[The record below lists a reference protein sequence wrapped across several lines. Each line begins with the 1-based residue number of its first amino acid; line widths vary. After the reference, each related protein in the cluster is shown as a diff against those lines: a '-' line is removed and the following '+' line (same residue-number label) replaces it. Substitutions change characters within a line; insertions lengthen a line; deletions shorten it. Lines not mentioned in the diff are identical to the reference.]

1 MQANCQPLF
10 VEHAMDLALSPPP
23 DDVSILTALADPRR
37 LAAVQRTGLLDSPPE
52 ENFDRLTRLAS
63 RLTGAPVVFVSLLD
77 QGRDYHKSLVS
88 PVAEAPGSSR
98 VRMGRTFCHYVAVTK
113 VPLVIEDATLLPVF
127 RDVPSVKAMGVR
139 AYAGVPLLTEEGDT
153 LGTFCALDFAPR
165 HWTEQD
171 LDVLTEFAHSALREI
186 RLRMALQHADAVNQQ
201 LVEQIQRVDELNMR
215 LEELATTDPL
225 TGLRNRRAFDAHM
238 AQQLAIVQRRG
249 TPLSLLML
257 DVDHFKRVN
266 DTLGHDGGDRVLQA
280 IAGHLKACAR
290 TVDVVARVGGEEFAV
305 ILPSTGEAGAHEVGE
320 RMRQAVENGPWDEMP
335 VTISVG
341 TATLVEGEDAER
353 IYGRADAALYAA
365 KQAGRNRV
373 QQA

>member
-1 MQANCQPLF
+1 
-10 VEHAMDLALSPPP
+10 MDLALSPPP

-37 LAAVQRTGLLDSPPE
+37 LAAVQRTGLLDTPPE

-77 QGRDYHKSLVS
+77 QGRDFHKSVFS
-88 PVAEAPGSSR
+88 PVAPAPGASR
-98 VRMGRTFCHYVAVTK
+98 DRVGRTFCHYVAVTK
-113 VPLVIEDATLLPVF
+113 VPLVIEDVTLLPVF
-127 RDVPSVKAMGVR
+127 RDLPSVKAMGVR
-139 AYAGVPLLTEEGDT
+139 AYAGMPLLTEEGDT

-201 LVEQIQRVDELNMR
+201 LVEQIQRVDELNMK
-215 LEELATTDPL
+215 LEELAITDPL
-225 TGLRNRRAFDAHM
+225 TGLRNRRAFDASV
-238 AQQLAIVQRRG
+238 AQEIAIVQRRG

-266 DTLGHDGGDRVLQA
+266 DSLGHDGGDKVLQA
-280 IAGHLKACAR
+280 IAAHMKACAR

-305 ILPSTGEAGAHEVGE
+305 ILPSTDEAGAHEVGE
-320 RMRQAVENGPWDEMP
+320 RMRRAVEGGPWPEMP

-341 TATLVEGEDAER
+341 VATLTDGEDAER

>member
-1 MQANCQPLF
+1 
-10 VEHAMDLALSPPP
+10 MDLALSPPP

-63 RLTGAPVVFVSLLD
+63 RLTGAPVVFLSLLD
-77 QGRDYHKSLVS
+77 RDRDYHKSLVS
-88 PVAEAPGSSR
+88 PVAEAPGASR
-98 VRMGRTFCHYVAVTK
+98 DRKGRTFCHYVAVTK

-139 AYAGVPLLTEEGDT
+139 AYAGVPLLTPEGDT
-153 LGTFCALDFAPR
+153 LGTFCAIDFAPR
-165 HWTEQD
+165 RWTEQD
-171 LDVLTEFAHSALREI
+171 LDVLTELAHSALREI
-186 RLRMALQHADAVNQQ
+186 RLRMALEHADSVNQQ
-201 LVEQIQRVDELNMR
+201 LMEQIQRVDELNMR

-225 TGLRNRRAFDAHM
+225 TGLRNRRAFDSHM
-238 AQQLAIVQRRG
+238 AQELAVVKRRG

-280 IAGHLKACAR
+280 IAGHMKACAR

-305 ILPSTGEAGAHEVGE
+305 ILPSTGQAGALEVGE
-320 RMRQAVENGPWDEMP
+320 RIRKMVENGPWPEMP

-353 IYGRADAALYAA
+353 IYGRADSALYAA

>member
-1 MQANCQPLF
+1 M
-10 VEHAMDLALSPPP
+10 ELALSPPP
-23 DDVSILTALADPRR
+23 DDASIHAALADPRR

-77 QGRDYHKSLVS
+77 LGRDFHKSVFS
-88 PVAEAPGSSR
+88 PVAAEPGGSR
-98 VRMGRTFCHYVAVTK
+98 DRMGRTFCHYVAVTK
-113 VPLVIEDATLLPVF
+113 VPLVIEDAVLLPVF
-127 RDVPSVKAMGVR
+127 RDLPGVKAMGVR

-186 RLRMALQHADAVNQQ
+186 RLRMALQRADAVNQQ
-201 LVEQIQRVDELNMR
+201 LVEQIQRVDELNMK
-215 LEELATTDPL
+215 LEELAITDPL
-225 TGLRNRRAFDAHM
+225 TGLRNRRAFDTSM
-238 AQQLAIVQRRG
+238 AQEIAVVQRRG

-266 DTLGHDGGDRVLQA
+266 DSLGHDGGDRVLQA
-280 IAGHLKACAR
+280 IARHMKACAR

-305 ILPSTGEAGAHEVGE
+305 ILPSTGEAGAREVGE
-320 RMRQAVENGPWDEMP
+320 RMRKAVEDGPWPEMP

-341 TATLVEGEDAER
+341 VATLADGEDADR
-353 IYGRADAALYAA
+353 VYARADAALYAA

>member
-1 MQANCQPLF
+1 
-10 VEHAMDLALSPPP
+10 MDLALSPPP
-23 DDVSILTALADPRR
+23 DDASILSALADPRR
-37 LAAVQRTGLLDSPPE
+37 LAAVQRTGLLDSAPE
-52 ENFDRLTRLAS
+52 ETFDRLTRLAS

-77 QGRDYHKSLVS
+77 RGRDFHKSTTALG
-88 PVAEAPGSSR
+88 PGVAAPGGSR
-98 VRMGRTFCHYVAVTK
+98 DHMGRTFCHYVATTRQ
-113 VPLVIEDATLLPVF
+113 PLVIEDASLLPVF
-127 RDVPSVKAMGVR
+127 RDLPAVKAMGVR
-139 AYAGVPLLTEEGDT
+139 AYAGVPLLTEEGDA

-165 HWTEQD
+165 PWSGQD
-171 LDVLTEFAHSALREI
+171 IDVLTELGHSALREI
-186 RLRMALQHADAVNQQ
+186 RLRMALQHADAINQQ
-201 LVEQIQRVDELNMR
+201 LVEQIQRVAELNMK

-225 TGLRNRRAFDAHM
+225 TGLRNRRAFDSHL
-238 AQQLAIVQRRG
+238 AQELAIVQRRG

-266 DTLGHDGGDRVLQA
+266 DTIGHDGGDRVLQA

-305 ILPSTGEAGAHEVGE
+305 ILPSTTDAGAVEVGE
-320 RMRQAVENGPWDEMP
+320 RMRKMVEAGPWPEMP

-341 TATLVEGEDAER
+341 TATLAVGEDAER

-373 QQA
+373 QQG

>member
-1 MQANCQPLF
+1 
-10 VEHAMDLALSPPP
+10 MDLVLSPPP
-23 DDVSILTALADPRR
+23 DDASIHTALSDPRR
-37 LAAVQRTGLLDSPPE
+37 LDAVQRTGLLDSPPE
-52 ENFDRLTRLAS
+52 ETFDRLTSLAS

-77 QGRDYHKSLVS
+77 RARDFHMSTTALG
-88 PVAEAPGSSR
+88 PGVATPGGSR
-98 VRMGRTFCHYVAVTK
+98 DQMGRTFCHYVAASRQ
-113 VPLVIEDATLLPVF
+113 PLVIEDATLLPVF
-127 RDVPSVKAMGVR
+127 RDLPGVKAKGVR
-139 AYAGVPLLTEEGDT
+139 AYAGVPLLTEEGDA

-165 HWTEQD
+165 HWTGQD
-171 LDVLTEFAHSALREI
+171 IDVLTELGQSALREI
-186 RLRMALQHADAVNQQ
+186 RLRVALQHAANVNQQ
-201 LVEQIQRVDELNMR
+201 LVGQIQRVAELNMK

-238 AQQLAIVQRRG
+238 AQELAIVQRRG

-266 DTLGHDGGDRVLQA
+266 DTIGHDGGDRVLQA

-320 RMRQAVENGPWDEMP
+320 RMRKAVEDGPWPEMP

-373 QQA
+373 QQG

>member
-1 MQANCQPLF
+1 
-10 VEHAMDLALSPPP
+10 MDLALSPPP

-153 LGTFCALDFAPR
+153 LGTFCAIYFVPK

-171 LDVLTEFAHSALREI
+171 IDVLTEFAHSALREI

-201 LVEQIQRVDELNMR
+201 LVEQIQRVDELNMK
-215 LEELATTDPL
+215 LEELAITDPL
-225 TGLRNRRAFDAHM
+225 TGLRNRRAFDSHM
-238 AQQLAIVQRRG
+238 AQELAVVQRRG

-290 TVDVVARVGGEEFAV
+290 TVDVVARVGGEED
-305 ILPSTGEAGAHEVGE
+305 
-320 RMRQAVENGPWDEMP
+320 RK
-335 VTISVG
+335 SV
-341 TATLVEGEDAER
+341 V
-353 IYGRADAALYAA
+353 
-365 KQAGRNRV
+365 
-373 QQA
+373 

>member
-1 MQANCQPLF
+1 
-10 VEHAMDLALSPPP
+10 MDLALSPPP
-23 DDVSILTALADPRR
+23 DNASILTALADPRR

-52 ENFDRLTRLAS
+52 EIFDRLTRLAS

-77 QGRDYHKSLVS
+77 LGRDFHKSVFS
-88 PVAEAPGSSR
+88 PVAEAAGASR
-98 VRMGRTFCHYVAVTK
+98 DRMGRTFCHYVAVSK
-113 VPLVIEDATLLPVF
+113 VTLVIEDATLLPVF

-139 AYAGVPLLTEEGDT
+139 AYAGVPLLTDEGDT
-153 LGTFCALDFAPR
+153 LGTFCAIDFAPR

-171 LDVLTEFAHSALREI
+171 LDVLTELAHSALREI
-186 RLRMALQHADAVNQQ
+186 RLRMALQHADAINQQ
-201 LVEQIQRVDELNMR
+201 LVEQIQRVAELNMK

-257 DVDHFKRVN
+257 DADHFKRVN

-305 ILPSTGEAGAHEVGE
+305 ILPSTGEAGAQEVGE
-320 RMRQAVENGPWDEMP
+320 RMRQAVEGGPWDEMP

>member
-1 MQANCQPLF
+1 
-10 VEHAMDLALSPPP
+10 MDLALAPPP
-23 DDVSILTALADPRR
+23 DDVSIHTALADPRR
-37 LAAVQRTGLLDSPPE
+37 LAAVQRTGLLDSAPE
-52 ENFDRLTRLAS
+52 ETFDRLTRLAS

-77 QGRDYHKSLVS
+77 RGRDFHMSTALG
-88 PVAEAPGSSR
+88 PGVAAPGGSR
-98 VRMGRTFCHYVAVTK
+98 DQMGRTFCHYVAVSK

-127 RDVPSVKAMGVR
+127 RDLPGVKAGRVR
-139 AYAGVPLLTEEGDT
+139 AYAGIPLLTEDGDA

-171 LDVLTEFAHSALREI
+171 LDVLTELGQSALREI
-186 RLRMALQHADAVNQQ
+186 RLRIALQQAASINLQ

-215 LEELATTDPL
+215 LEDLATTDPL
-225 TGLRNRRAFDAHM
+225 TGLRNRRAFDALM
-238 AQQLAIVQRRG
+238 AQELAVVQRRG

-266 DTLGHDGGDRVLQA
+266 DTIGHDGGDRVLQA
-280 IAGHLKACAR
+280 IAGHMKACAR

-305 ILPSTGEAGAHEVGE
+305 ILPSTGEAGALEVGE
-320 RMRQAVENGPWDEMP
+320 RIRKMVEAGPWPEMP

-341 TATLVEGEDAER
+341 AATLVEGENAER

-373 QQA
+373 QQG

>member
-1 MQANCQPLF
+1 
-10 VEHAMDLALSPPP
+10 MDLALSPPP
-23 DDVSILTALADPRR
+23 DDASILTALADPRR

-88 PVAEAPGSSR
+88 PIAEVPGSSR

-153 LGTFCALDFAPR
+153 LGTFCAIDFVPR

-201 LVEQIQRVDELNMR
+201 LVEQIQRVDELNMK

-225 TGLRNRRAFDAHM
+225 TGLRNRRAFDSHLE
-238 AQQLAIVQRRG
+238 QELAIVQRRG

-341 TATLVEGEDAER
+341 VATLVDGEDAER